1 MNESILNL
9 TDLMDMFNI
18 IIPLRYGSILKWIHL
33 NDICTYITPIIGLYI
48 GCDTHTYI
56 LSMF

>member
-48 GCDTHTYI
+48 GCDTHT
-56 LSMF
+56 